1 MYDQVIA
8 HIKDHVVT
16 GADTQL
22 LLAVDHDFGGLT
34 LSSKW
39 NQRPIA
45 AASCT
50 SEHLVSLLGQCKGDG
65 HKGYLATELLRHYG
79 LFNATD
85 DLLDTYKRSGSTP
98 RVVTMGQALAAKAGI
113 HWSTTSHISDDVDL
127 VLGLAKVPAG
137 GNRYSTELA
146 GQGIGVLS
154 VSMANRT
161 AQLRSGEGEQLNA
174 RGVLEAVK

>member
-127 VLGLAKVPAG
+127 YGTGWRQSLQHGAGRAGDRGAEREHGQQDGTAEVRGRRAAECAG
-137 GNRYSTELA
+137 GA
-146 GQGIGVLS
+146 GGG
-154 VSMANRT
+154 
-161 AQLRSGEGEQLNA
+161 
-174 RGVLEAVK
+174 

>member
-50 SEHLVSLLGQCKGDG
+50 SEHLVSLLGQWKGDG

-79 LFNATD
+79 LFNAID
-85 DLLDTYKRSGSTP
+85 DVLDTYKRSGSTP

-127 VLGLAKVPAG
+127 YGAAGAAEKATGCWASQKYRLAAI
-137 GNRYSTELA
+137 A
-146 GQGIGVLS
+146 
-154 VSMANRT
+154 T
-161 AQLRSGEGEQLNA
+161 ARSWPG
-174 RGVLEAVK
+174 RGSGCWA

>member
-34 LSSKW
+34 LSS
-39 NQRPIA
+39 N
-45 AASCT
+45 
-50 SEHLVSLLGQCKGDG
+50 LLGQCKGDG
-65 HKGYLATELLRHYG
+65 HKGYLVTELLRHYG

-85 DLLDTYKRSGSTP
+85 DVLDTYKRSGSTP
-98 RVVTMGQALAAKAGI
+98 RVVTMGQALVAKAGI

-127 VLGLAKVPAG
+127 YGAPEAAEKATG
-137 GNRYSTELA
+137 CWASQRYRRA
-146 GQGIGVLS
+146 AI
-154 VSMANRT
+154 AT
-161 AQLRSGEGEQLNA
+161 ARSRPG
-174 RGVLEAVK
+174 RGSGCWA